1 MQLAQ
6 LGSDTLLQAQSNFPV
21 VTTEPVTAQSFL
33 ERIGQAFQTAFE
45 SFIAFLP
52 QIVAALLI
60 VILGWA
66 IAVLLGQLIRKLL
79 TLTRVDKALDRLGLK
94 RVREDTGLKL
104 TVAGFVGGLVK
115 WFLIIVAVLAAADIL
130 RLSQIS
136 EFLRS
141 VLAYFP
147 NVIVA
152 VVIVTIGVL
161 VGNFVHKLVLG
172 AGRAA
177 KLPSIPAIATFA
189 RWAIVIFA
197 VLASLVQLQVAG
209 ALIQILFTGIIAM
222 LAIAGGLAF
231 GLGGKD
237 HAKEVLEHV
246 KTSTMGGN
254 RNREPMV
261 GE

>member
-1 MQLAQ
+1 M
-6 LGSDTLLQAQSNFPV
+6 
-21 VTTEPVTAQSFL
+21 
-33 ERIGQAFQTAFE
+33 
-45 SFIAFLP
+45 
-52 QIVAALLI
+52 
-60 VILGWA
+60 
-66 IAVLLGQLIRKLL
+66 
-79 TLTRVDKALDRLGLK
+79 
-94 RVREDTGLKL
+94 
-104 TVAGFVGGLVK
+104 
-115 WFLIIVAVLAAADIL
+115 AVLAAADIL
-130 RLSQIS
+130 RLAQIS

-141 VLAYFP
+141 VLSYFP

-177 KLPSIPAIATFA
+177 KLPSVPAIATFA

-197 VLASLVQLQVAG
+197 ALAALVQLQVAG

-231 GLGGKD
+231 GLGGKE
-237 HAKEVLEHV
+237 HAKEILDQV
-246 KTSTMGGN
+246 KRSTMPGSN
-254 RNREPMV
+254 RPREPMV

>member
-1 MQLAQ
+1 MALSQIYNALPTTPN
-6 LGSDTLLQAQSNFPV
+6 LTNDVV
-21 VTTEPVTAQSFL
+21 VTTTPLTFF
-33 ERIGQAFQTAFE
+33 ERLRDAFQTAFE

-60 VILGWA
+60 IILGWV
-66 IAVLLGQLIRKLL
+66 IAVLLGQLVRKLL

-94 RVREDTGLKL
+94 RIREDTGLKL

-130 RLSQIS
+130 RLAQIS

-141 VLAYFP
+141 VLSYFP

-177 KLPSIPAIATFA
+177 KLPSVPAIATFA

-197 VLASLVQLQVAG
+197 ALAALVQLQVAG

-231 GLGGKD
+231 GLGGKE
-237 HAKEVLEHV
+237 HAKEILDQV
-246 KTSTMGGN
+246 KRSTMPGSN
-254 RNREPMV
+254 RPREPMV